1 MMTLTDL
8 LPTTVRNR
16 SVRRCIWLTVV
27 SAALG
32 ACVTASQQLQ
42 EPHILSGS
50 DTAVSIVTA
59 PDMRPKPLAQAHCAQ
74 YQKQA
79 VIRDLDRVGESV
91 ATQWGKRAY
100 VIQFDCM

>member
-1 MMTLTDL
+1 MITLIDL

-32 ACVTASQQLQ
+32 ACVTASQKLQ
-42 EPHILSGS
+42 EPHILGGS

-100 VIQFDCM
+100 VVHFDCM

>member
-8 LPTTVRNR
+8 LPTTIQNR
-16 SVRRCIWLTVV
+16 SVRRCIWLTVL

-32 ACVTASQQLQ
+32 ACVTTSQQLQ
-42 EPHILSGS
+42 EPQILSGS
-50 DTAVSIVTA
+50 DTAVAILTG

-74 YQKQA
+74 YQRQA